1 MEEEE
6 LIEVFSLVN
15 NYLYPG
21 GVFIFDFNTDYKYRE
36 VIGDTTI
43 AENRDDCSF
52 IWENYYDE
60 ESGINQYDVTI
71 FVQEEEDLFRRFTE
85 THLQKGYTPI
95 QMRNFLEQAGMTV
108 VEMYDAD
115 TDGKLTDETER
126 VLVVAREKG
135 KESL

>member
-1 MEEEE
+1 M
-6 LIEVFSLVN
+6 
-15 NYLYPG
+15 
-21 GVFIFDFNTDYKYRE
+21 
-36 VIGDTTI
+36 
-43 AENRDDCSF
+43 
-52 IWENYYDE
+52 
-60 ESGINQYDVTI
+60 TI
-71 FVQEEEDLFRRFTE
+71 FVQEEEDLFRRFME

-108 VEMYDAD
+108 VEMLDAD